1 MCFASA
7 QHKKHTTLNQCV
19 ILKQKMYYIL
29 QTHNRKE
36 EKKKHGDAALSWSRS
51 KYEVIIVRQHII

>member
-36 EKKKHGDAALSWSRS
+36 EKKNMVMQHSHGPDLNMR
-51 KYEVIIVRQHII
+51 